1 MEAGEDMEEEKDEDD
16 EEEEDNEFS
25 AESGCCGWAA
35 EKDGTSDGISYGCEM
50 ARLEFMFESVIGL
63 GFGAWYGFHA
73 S

>member
-25 AESGCCGWAA
+25 AESGCCGWAT